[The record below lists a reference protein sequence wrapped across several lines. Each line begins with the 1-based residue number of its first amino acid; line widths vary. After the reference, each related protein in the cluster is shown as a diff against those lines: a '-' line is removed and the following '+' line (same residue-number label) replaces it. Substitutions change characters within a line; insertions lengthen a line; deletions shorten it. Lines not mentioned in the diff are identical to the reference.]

1 MAARGFFSPGPS
13 RPIIPPPGS
22 APPAPTNRIPQAIQM
37 TQSEN
42 TPDERDRAG
51 LMEYCILALV
61 IVVVTVTAWTLVDN
75 GLLDT
80 LTSQL
85 K

>member
-1 MAARGFFSPGPS
+1 
-13 RPIIPPPGS
+13 
-22 APPAPTNRIPQAIQM
+22 M

-80 LTSQL
+80 LTSLL